1 MELDNTFAVTAPI
14 ERVWSTL
21 MDVDQ
26 VARCV
31 PGAQV
36 LGKLSEDA
44 YKVAMRVKLGPVTM
58 QYRGQVD
65 VLERDED
72 GRRAVMRG
80 KAKESRGQG
89 TADANVEMRL
99 TQDGEQTRGTV
110 HADVRLSGRAAAMGQ
125 GVIGTV
131 ADQMLAQFAHNLEA
145 MLNEPQPQSGTSVG
159 ADGTGVSAVDAM
171 GKPAQ
176 ADRSGPTVVEGVE
189 TLAGGTQS
197 AGVQRPPESAKPRSA
212 PVEQVKDD
220 PDMTQGRVAAGPGEA
235 GGPRPDVPSGRMPEA
250 PVSGGAQSMPG
261 GRVSDRVSASGQRPS
276 AAAEGSRDRAGDD
289 GGSLDGL
296 ALARSVLTAQLRQP
310 RALAGLVAVLAL
322 AAFRLGRRSGRRS
335 SRGFERLRMEDLE
348 RFADMLLARRGTE
361 FRAARGA
368 VK

>member
-26 VARCV
+26 VASCL

-36 LGKLSEDA
+36 LSQLSEDA

-65 VLERDED
+65 VLERDEA

-80 KAKESRGQG
+80 KAKEARGQG

-125 GVIGTV
+125 GIIGTV
-131 ADQMLAQFAHNLEA
+131 ADQMLAQFAQNLEA
-145 MLNEPQPQSGTSVG
+145 MLNEPQPQPGRANG
-159 ADGTGVSAVDAM
+159 ADAPAVDAM
-171 GKPAQ
+171 GEPAD
-176 ADRSGPTVVEGVE
+176 ADRSGETVLEGVE

-212 PVEQVKDD
+212 PVEQVKGD
-220 PDMTQGRVAAGPGEA
+220 PDMTRGRVAEGPGAA
-235 GGPRPDVPSGRMPEA
+235 GGARPDVPSGRAPEA

-276 AAAEGSRDRAGDD
+276 AAPMDGSRNRAGDE

-322 AAFRLGRRSGRRS
+322 AAFRLGRRSGRS
-335 SRGFERLRMEDLE
+335 SKRGAGQGLRMEDLE
-348 RFADMLLARRGTE
+348 RFADELLDRRRE
-361 FRAARGA
+361 RD
-368 VK
+368 

>member
-1 MELDNTFAVTAPI
+1 MKLDNTFAVTAPI

-26 VARCV
+26 VAHCV

-36 LGKLSEDA
+36 LDKLSDDA

-58 QYRGQVD
+58 QYSGQVD
-65 VLERDED
+65 VLERDEV

-89 TADANVEMRL
+89 TASADVEMRL
-99 TQDGEQTRGTV
+99 SQDGEETRGTV

-145 MLNEPQPQSGTSVG
+145 MLNEPQRKPGVPVG
-159 ADGTGVSAVDAM
+159 SDGTDEAAVDAM
-171 GKPAQ
+171 GEA
-176 ADRSGPTVVEGVE
+176 ADAGRSGATVVEGME
-189 TLAGGTQS
+189 TLADGSQS
-197 AGVQRPPESAKPRSA
+197 AGVLRPPEEAKPRTA
-212 PVEQVKDD
+212 PVEKVLGD
-220 PDMTQGRVAAGPGEA
+220 PDMTQGRVTEGPGDG
-235 GGPRPDVPSGRMPEA
+235 GGPRPEVPSGRTPEA

-276 AAAEGSRDRAGDD
+276 SAAEGSRHRTGDESD
-289 GGSLDGL
+289 SLDGL
-296 ALARSVLTAQLRQP
+296 ALARSVVGAQLRQP
-310 RALAGLVAVLAL
+310 RALAGLVAVLLL

-335 SRGFERLRMEDLE
+335 SGTHRLRTKDLE
-348 RFADMLLARRGTE
+348 RLADRLLERRREGIATE
-361 FRAARGA
+361 AQ
-368 VK
+368 